1 MYRLGA
7 YKNTVCHVIHHNY
20 LVKKGVDAKALKEQ
34 LLKTFDARGAE
45 YPAEH
50 NVGHEYITKPVLKE
64 FYQTLD
70 PVNAFD
76 PSIGRT
82 SKRKHWK

>member
-1 MYRLGA
+1 M
-7 YKNTVCHVIHHNY
+7 I
-20 LVKKGVDAKALKEQ
+20 KKGVDAKASKEQ
-34 LLKTFDARGAE
+34 LLNTFEVRGAE

-50 NVGHEYITKPVLKE
+50 NVGHEYTAKPVLKD

-70 PVNAFD
+70 PINAFN
-76 PSIGRT
+76 PGIERT